1 MSRYH
6 HNDLTGET
14 VAKMWHQ
21 IAGVISIA
29 AAISGVGIVVTAGAG
44 ALWHR
49 WAAGQHEL
57 EIQRIQMESRNDGLE
72 KNKEDPE
79 LGSN

>member
-21 IAGVISIA
+21 IAGVISLA
-29 AAISGVGIVVTAGAG
+29 AAVSGIGIVVTAGAG
-44 ALWHR
+44 YFWHR
-49 WAAGQHEL
+49 WAIGQHQE
-57 EIQRIQMESRNDGLE
+57 EIDLMTRRAACRPGIEP
-72 KNKEDPE
+72 KE
-79 LGSN
+79 

>member
-1 MSRYH
+1 MSRYE

-29 AAISGVGIVVTAGAG
+29 AAISGVGIIVTAGAG
-44 ALWHR
+44 AAWHR
-49 WAAGQHEL
+49 WAARQHQERIE
-57 EIQRIQMESRNDGLE
+57 EIRGEQLCLSGTVLKR
-72 KNKEDPE
+72 
-79 LGSN
+79 